1 MEFDKTVKVA
11 SGKIHDIYL
20 IPDPA
25 PPADDTA
32 GQLVPKVPR
41 FALRRARQLQV
52 KRLLRGLFPTSRQ
65 RVISKEVEYLE
76 KVGKRSAD
84 KRLQLS
90 IPACLGFVKTTET
103 SGVLRE
109 AVL

>member
-1 MEFDKTVKVA
+1 
-11 SGKIHDIYL
+11 
-20 IPDPA
+20 
-25 PPADDTA
+25 
-32 GQLVPKVPR
+32 
-41 FALRRARQLQV
+41 
-52 KRLLRGLFPTSRQ
+52 
-65 RVISKEVEYLE
+65 VIRKEVEYLE

-90 IPACLGFVKTTET
+90 IPAFLGFVKTTET